1 MNDLH
6 FLTIAQAARLLH
18 TKDLSPVE
26 YATAL
31 ISRIDALDG
40 QVNAF
45 ITRTNELALKA
56 ARDAE
61 KEIVAGR
68 IRGPLHGIPFALKDI
83 FDTAGILTSG
93 HSKIA
98 QHRVPA
104 ADATTVQRLHDAGAV
119 LMGKLATHEF
129 ASGGPSLDLPWPPAR
144 NPWNTAHF
152 TGSSSSG
159 SGAAVAAGF
168 VPGALGSDTG
178 GSIRIPAALCG
189 IAGLKPS
196 YGRVSR
202 RGVIPNSFTFD
213 HAGPLAWTVEDC
225 AILLQCI
232 AGHDPCDF
240 TSSRR
245 PVPDY
250 RAALTGDIR
259 GLRIGVVRH
268 FWEEEGTPSP
278 HGSGERVGVRGSEA
292 MARAMDE
299 AIGVLEHLGA
309 RIGTARMRSREAYND
324 VKMVIAKA
332 EIVEIHGR
340 DMRERLQDFG
350 ADFIGRN
357 LPGFLFT
364 AADYVRAQRERKRMV
379 DEMESLYADFDVLL
393 TASSTPAA
401 RLDELIGS
409 GFAQKWESPN
419 IYTPFNVTGGP
430 ALALGCGFTDA
441 GLPLAMQ
448 IAGRP
453 FDEETVLRAGDAY
466 ERATQWRQRRP
477 KLVAGAEAPPLVSV
491 RHEIATSRTGV
502 PRDDKGVIA
511 RRQQSADAATSD
523 AVRTTVENAIRRAG
537 LTLTDEQRALLD
549 RVAPAVLAAVKRI
562 HADHAWTDEPANAFF
577 LDTN

>member
-1 MNDLH
+1 MNELH
-6 FLTIAQAARLLH
+6 FLTLAEAGRLIH
-18 TKDLSPVE
+18 SKALSPVE
-26 YATAL
+26 YVDAL
-31 ISRIDALDG
+31 ISRIDALDD

-45 ITRTNELALKA
+45 ITRTNDVALEQARA
-56 ARDAE
+56 AE
-61 KEIVAGR
+61 QEIMSGHL
-68 IRGPLHGIPFALKDI
+68 RGPLHGIPFALKDI
-83 FDTAGILTSG
+83 YNTAGILTSG

-98 QHRVPA
+98 REHVPVEN
-104 ADATTVQRLHDAGAV
+104 ATATQRLYDAGAV
-119 LMGKLATHEF
+119 LLGKLATHEF

-144 NPWNTAHF
+144 NPWHTAHF

-168 VPGALGSDTG
+168 LPATLGSDTG
-178 GSIRIPAALCG
+178 GSIRIPASLCG
-189 IAGLKPS
+189 IAGLKPT

-202 RGVIPNSFTFD
+202 YGVIPNSFTFD

-232 AGHDPCDF
+232 AGHDAKDF
-240 TSSRR
+240 TSARR

-268 FWEEEGTPSP
+268 FWEDEENKSAPSP
-278 HGSGERVGVRGSEA
+278 HGSGKRVGVRGNQA
-292 MARAMDE
+292 MARAMDV
-299 AIGVLEHLGA
+299 AIDVLKGLGA

-332 EIVEIHGR
+332 EIVEIHGK

-379 DEMESLYADFDVLL
+379 DEMETLYGEFDVLL

-409 GFAQKWESPN
+409 GFAQKWEKPN

-430 ALALGCGFTDA
+430 ALALCNGFTES

-466 ERATQWRQRRP
+466 ERATAWRRRRP
-477 KLVAGAEAPPLVSV
+477 QLTPGAKAPPLTVPPKEKPSALDVDSATRASV
-491 RHEIATSRTGV
+491 E
-502 PRDDKGVIA
+502 
-511 RRQQSADAATSD
+511 
-523 AVRTTVENAIRRAG
+523 EAIKRAN
-537 LTLTDEQRALLD
+537 LTLTDEQRALLY
-549 RVAPAVLAAVKRI
+549 RVAPTVLAAVRRVRG
-562 HADHAWTDEPANAFF
+562 DHAWSDEPANAFF
-577 LDTN
+577 FDGD

>member
-6 FLTIAQAARLLH
+6 FLTIAQASRLIQS
-18 TKDLSPVE
+18 KELSPVE
-26 YATAL
+26 YVNAL
-31 ISRIDALDG
+31 ISRIEAFDEQL
-40 QVNAF
+40 NAF
-45 ITRTNELALKA
+45 ITRTYELALEQARA
-56 ARDAE
+56 AE
-61 KEIVAGR
+61 QEIARGGV
-68 IRGPLHGIPFALKDI
+68 RGPLHGIPFALKDI
-83 FDTAGILTSG
+83 YDTAGILTSG

-98 QHRVPA
+98 QQRVPNEN
-104 ADATTVQRLHDAGAV
+104 ATTVERLYEAGAV
-119 LMGKLATHEF
+119 LVGKLATHEF

-144 NPWNTAHF
+144 NPWHTAYF

-168 VPGALGSDTG
+168 VPATLGSDTG

-189 IAGLKPS
+189 IAGLKPT

-202 RGVIPNSFTFD
+202 YGVIPNSFTFD

-232 AGHDPCDF
+232 AGHDAKDF

-245 PVPDY
+245 SVPDY
-250 RAALTGDIR
+250 RKALNADIR
-259 GLRIGVVRH
+259 GLRVGVVRH
-268 FWEEEGTPSP
+268 YWEEEAKTPP
-278 HGSGERVGVRGSEA
+278 EI
-292 MARAMDE
+292 ARAMDD
-299 AIGVLEHLGA
+299 AIEVLHRLGA
-309 RIGTARMRSREAYND
+309 RIGAARMRSREAYND
-324 VKMVIAKA
+324 VKMVIAKS

-379 DEMESLYADFDVLL
+379 DEMEALYGEFDVLL
-393 TASSTPAA
+393 TASSAPAA

-409 GFAQKWESPN
+409 GFAQKWERPN

-430 ALALGCGFTDA
+430 ALSVCNGFTES

-453 FDEETVLRAGDAY
+453 FDEETVLRVGDAY
-466 ERATQWRQRRP
+466 ERATTWRERRP
-477 KLVAGAEAPPLVSV
+477 QLTQGAKAPAIDRPLVASASANAEAPQGERPSA
-491 RHEIATSRTGV
+491 HIEPATR
-502 PRDDKGVIA
+502 A
-511 RRQQSADAATSD
+511 
-523 AVRTTVENAIRRAG
+523 TVEEAITRAG
-537 LTLTDEQRALLD
+537 LTLTDEQRGLLY
-549 RVAPAVLAAVKRI
+549 RVAPTVLAAVRRI
-562 HADHAWTDEPANAFF
+562 RSDHAWSDEPANAFF
-577 LDTN
+577 FDGE

>member
-1 MNDLH
+1 MTELH
-6 FLTIAQAARLLH
+6 FLTIAQASRLIQ

-26 YATAL
+26 YANAL
-31 ISRIDALDG
+31 SARIDALDE

-56 ARDAE
+56 AREAE
-61 KEIVAGR
+61 REIAAGR
-68 IRGPLHGIPFALKDI
+68 SRGPLHGIPFALKDI

-98 QHRVPA
+98 QHRVPEH
-104 ADATTVQRLHDAGAV
+104 DATSVERLHAAGAV

-168 VPGALGSDTG
+168 VPAALGSDTG
-178 GSIRIPAALCG
+178 GSIRIPASLCG
-189 IAGLKPS
+189 VAGLKPT

-202 RGVIPNSFTFD
+202 HGVIPNSFTFD
-213 HAGPLAWTVEDC
+213 HVGPLAWTVEDC

-232 AGHDPCDF
+232 AGHDPRDF
-240 TSSRR
+240 TSARR

-250 RAALTGDIR
+250 RAALTGDVR

-268 FWEEEGTPSP
+268 FWEEEGKTDPQ
-278 HGSGERVGVRGSEA
+278 
-292 MARAMDE
+292 MARAME
-299 AIGVLEHLGA
+299 AAVDVFKSLGA
-309 RIGTARMRSREAYND
+309 KIGTARMRTREAYND
-324 VKMVIAKA
+324 TKMVIAKA
-332 EIVEIHGR
+332 EIVEIHGK

-379 DEMESLYADFDVLL
+379 DEMAALYDEFDVLL

-401 RLDELIGS
+401 RLDTLIGS

-430 ALALGCGFTDA
+430 ALALCCGYTDA

-466 ERATQWRQRRP
+466 ERATQWRSRRP
-477 KLVAGAEAPPLVSV
+477 QLEPGAKAPPLHV
-491 RHEIATSRTGV
+491 RHEIATASLSMPG
-502 PRDDKGVIA
+502 DDTTDVIA
-511 RRQQSADAATSD
+511 RSRQSGDEAIPERPQIRDD
-523 AVRTTVENAIRRAG
+523 VRQTVAESIRRAG
-537 LTLTDEQRALLD
+537 LTLTDEQRALLY
-549 RVAPAVLAAVKRI
+549 RVAPTVLAAVKRI
-562 HADHAWTDEPANAFF
+562 NDNHGWPDEPANTFS
-577 LDTN
+577 LERS